1 MKMTDSSDV
10 VGTIVEDVLE
20 KIIIYGKLRELEQS
34 AAGAESV
41 RKQLEREATDK
52 LAEIRNYLLVALNE
66 LAEEGVRQ

>member
-1 MKMTDSSDV
+1 MKTTDSSDV
-10 VGTIVEDVLE
+10 VGTIIEDVLE

-41 RKQLEREATDK
+41 RKQLDREATDK